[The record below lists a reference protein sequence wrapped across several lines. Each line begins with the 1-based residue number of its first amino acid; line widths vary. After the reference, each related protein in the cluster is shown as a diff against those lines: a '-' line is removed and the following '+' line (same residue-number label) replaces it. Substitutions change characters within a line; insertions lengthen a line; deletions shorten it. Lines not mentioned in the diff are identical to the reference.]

1 MGRPVAESSKPEDG
15 WREVLTRMFHEGL
28 RPLSM
33 VKKGLRL
40 LETKAFSF
48 SEVIMMQ
55 AAVLEKP
62 GKLVIRKL
70 PNPSCPPGGVVVK
83 VLAAHVCST
92 DLHMWEKGHPALR
105 YPRILGHEIAGVVAE
120 VSNEGKRFKIGDKV
134 QVYPGIGCGSCEYCR
149 RGRENLCPSMR
160 ILGFS
165 LDGGFAQYL
174 ALPKNGVKNGCLNLI
189 PSSLSLAK
197 AAMAE
202 PLACCLNGLEKVGLK
217 KDETVV
223 ILGAGPIGCLCAM
236 ASNHLGAGKVILV
249 EQDPSRR
256 SLSQQTTADTVLDS
270 TEVNVVEAVKGL
282 TNGRG
287 AQVVVTCFREAPL
300 VYSLLDLTAPGGRVL
315 MFSGIPG
322 NHGVVPTDLNVIHYR
337 ELALIG
343 AYGCTAAQCQRALDL
358 FAEGLRVDWLISQ
371 RVDLN
376 GLEESFSALSS
387 REAMKICVE
396 PWEENH
402 G

>member
-1 MGRPVAESSKPEDG
+1 
-15 WREVLTRMFHEGL
+15 
-28 RPLSM
+28 M

-40 LETKAFSF
+40 LETKAFTF
-48 SEVIMMQ
+48 SEVRIMK

-62 GKLVIRKL
+62 GKLIMREL
-70 PNPSCPPGGVVVK
+70 PEPRCPTGGVVVK
-83 VLAAHVCST
+83 ILTSHVCST
-92 DLHMWEKGHPALR
+92 DLHMWEKGHPALS

-120 VSNEGKRFKIGDKV
+120 VSNEGKRFKVGEKV
-134 QVYPGIGCGSCEYCR
+134 QVYPGISCGSCEYCR

-174 ALPKNGVKNGCLNLI
+174 ALPKIAVENGCLNLI
-189 PSSLSLAK
+189 PSSLSFSE

-249 EQDPSRR
+249 EQDSSRR
-256 SLSQQTTADTVLDS
+256 TLSQQATVDTVLDS
-270 TEVNVVEAVKGL
+270 TGVDVVEAVKGL

-300 VYSLLDLTAPGGRVL
+300 VYPLLELAATGGRVL
-315 MFSGIPG
+315 MFSGISG
-322 NHGVVPTDLNVIHYR
+322 DRGIVPTDLNVIHYR

-358 FAEGLRVDWLISQ
+358 FAEGLEVDWLISQ

-376 GLEESFSALSS
+376 SLEESFSALSS
-387 REAMKICVE
+387 REAMKICLE
-396 PWEENH
+396 PWEGNH

>member
-1 MGRPVAESSKPEDG
+1 MK
-15 WREVLTRMFHEGL
+15 
-28 RPLSM
+28 
-33 VKKGLRL
+33 
-40 LETKAFSF
+40 
-48 SEVIMMQ
+48 

-62 GKLVIRKL
+62 GNLAIKEL
-70 PNPSCPPGGVVVK
+70 PDPSCPTGGVVVK
-83 VLAAHVCST
+83 ILTSHVCST

-120 VSNEGKRFKIGDKV
+120 VSHEGIRFKVGDKV
-134 QVYPGIGCGSCEYCR
+134 QVYPGISCGSCEYCR
-149 RGRENLCPSMR
+149 RGKENLCPSMR

-174 ALPKNGVKNGCLNLI
+174 ALPKTAVENGCLNLI
-189 PSSLSLAK
+189 PSSLSLSE

-236 ASNHLGAGKVILV
+236 ASRHLGAGKVILV

-256 SLSQQTTADTVLDS
+256 ILSQQATADTVLDS
-270 TEVNVVEAVKGL
+270 REVDVVEAVQGL

-287 AQVVVTCFREAPL
+287 AQVVVTCFREAAL
-300 VYSLLDLTAPGGRVL
+300 VYPLLELAAPGGRIL
-315 MFSGIPG
+315 LFSGISG
-322 NHGVVPTDLNVIHYR
+322 NRGVVSTDLNVIHYR
-337 ELALIG
+337 ELGLIG

-358 FAEGLRVDWLISQ
+358 FAEGLKVDWLISQ
-371 RVDLN
+371 RVDLYS
-376 GLEESFSALSS
+376 LEESFSALSS
-387 REAMKICVE
+387 REAMKICLE
-396 PWEENH
+396 PWEGNH

>member
-1 MGRPVAESSKPEDG
+1 
-15 WREVLTRMFHEGL
+15 
-28 RPLSM
+28 M

-48 SEVIMMQ
+48 SEVRTMK

-62 GKLVIRKL
+62 GKLIMREL
-70 PNPSCPPGGVVVK
+70 PDPRCPTGGVVVK
-83 VLAAHVCST
+83 ILTSHVCST

-120 VSNEGKRFKIGDKV
+120 VSNEGKRFNVGDKV
-134 QVYPGIGCGSCEYCR
+134 QVYPGISCGSCEYCR

-174 ALPKNGVKNGCLNLI
+174 ALPKNAVENGCLNII
-189 PSSLSLAK
+189 PSSLSLSE

-256 SLSQQTTADTVLDS
+256 TLSQQTKADTVLDS
-270 TEVNVVEAVKGL
+270 TEVDVVEAVKGL
-282 TNGRG
+282 TKGRG

-300 VYSLLDLTAPGGRVL
+300 VYPLLELAAPGGRVL
-315 MFSGIPG
+315 MFSGISG
-322 NHGVVPTDLNVIHYR
+322 DRGVVPTDLNVIHYR

-358 FAEGLRVDWLISQ
+358 FAEGLEVNWLISQ

-376 GLEESFSALSS
+376 GIEKSFSALSS

-396 PWEENH
+396 PWEGNN